1 MRPIDADK
9 LITYLKTFTKV
20 EDKDWSYDKFIIAY
34 DIIELL
40 ENAPI
45 IKIEDL
51 EVYIKQRKVSNV

>member
-20 EDKDWSYDKFIIAY
+20 ENKDWSY

-45 IKIEDL
+45 IEIEDL